1 MTEKQMND
9 TKAVTRTLEDIQP
22 VPYTLVG
29 HWERLLAEARTV
41 YRTPAA
47 RQASDRFAEAIKLTA
62 SRLEF
67 DIAGHLCRHVIVARF
82 QRNLDRALKQSGRA
96 AIPGLGNVVV
106 SARLGEIRPCDETCK
121 GSLPNGE
128 KVLGL
133 VRLSRQLPA
142 DHPTWE
148 PHSLDLRDWAN
159 QKGLQMVDV
168 HCVVA
173 SMSPK
178 SSKRR
183 ESDRAW
189 HVTLPQAIR
198 EAGVRWIVIPRFTL
212 GFKYGINSAW
222 CVDQN
227 VGLIEAF
234 PRIPGNHIRFP
245 LRELGVD

>member
-1 MTEKQMND
+1 MSE
-9 TKAVTRTLEDIQP
+9 TKAVTRTLEDMQP
-22 VPYTLVG
+22 VPYTLAG

-41 YRTPAA
+41 YRTSAA
-47 RQASDRFAEAIKLTA
+47 RGASDRFAEAIKLTA

-67 DIAGHLCRHVIVARF
+67 DIAGHLCRHVIEARF
-82 QRNLDRALKQSGRA
+82 QRNLDRAFKQSGRA
-96 AIPGLGNVVV
+96 PIPGLGTVVV
-106 SARLGEIRPCDETCK
+106 SARLGKIRPCDEACK

-148 PHSLDLRDWAN
+148 PHSLDLRDWAS

-173 SMSPK
+173 SISPTNP
-178 SSKRR
+178 KRIQAHV
-183 ESDRAW
+183 AW
-189 HVTLPQAIR
+189 HVTLPRAIR
-198 EAGVRWIVIPRFTL
+198 ETGVRWLVIPRFTP
-212 GFKYGINSAW
+212 GFKYNINSAW
-222 CVDQN
+222 CIAHN

-234 PRIPGNHIRFP
+234 PRIAGKHIRFP
-245 LRELGVD
+245 LPEAD

>member
-1 MTEKQMND
+1 MNE
-9 TKAVTRTLEDIQP
+9 TMAVTRTLEDIQP

-47 RQASDRFAEAIKLTA
+47 RQANDRFAEAIKLTA

-67 DIAGHLCRHVIVARF
+67 DIAGHLCRHVIEARF
-82 QRNLDRALKQSGRA
+82 QRNLDRAFKQSGRA
-96 AIPGLGNVVV
+96 PIPGLGNVVV
-106 SARLGEIRPCDETCK
+106 SARLGEIRPCDEACK
-121 GSLPNGE
+121 ASLPRGE

-142 DHPTWE
+142 NHPTWE
-148 PHSLDLRDWAN
+148 PHSLDLRDWAS

-178 SSKRR
+178 RQKRV
-183 ESDRAW
+183 EAHVAW
-189 HVTLPQAIR
+189 HVTLPQAI
-198 EAGVRWIVIPRFTL
+198 EETGVRWLVIPRFTL
-212 GFKYGINSAW
+212 GIKYRINSAW
-222 CVDQN
+222 CFDQN

>member
-1 MTEKQMND
+1 MND

-22 VPYTLVG
+22 VPYTLAG
-29 HWERLLAEARTV
+29 HWERLLGEARTV
-41 YRTPAA
+41 YRTSAA
-47 RQASDRFAEAIKLTA
+47 RGASDRFAEAIKLTA

-67 DIAGHLCRHVIVARF
+67 DIAGHLCRHVIETRF
-82 QRNLDRALKQSGRA
+82 QRNFDRACEQSGRA
-96 AIPGLGNVVV
+96 PIPGLGTVVV
-106 SARLGEIRPCDETCK
+106 SARLGEIRFCDETCK

-148 PHSLDLRDWAN
+148 PHSLDLRDWAS

-168 HCVVA
+168 HFLVA

-183 ESDRAW
+183 ESDHAW
-189 HVTLPQAIR
+189 HGTLPQAIR
-198 EAGVRWIVIPRFTL
+198 EAGVKWLVIPRFTL
-212 GFKYGINSAW
+212 GIKYRINSAW
-222 CVDQN
+222 CFDQN

-234 PRIPGNHIRFP
+234 PRTPGQHIRFP
-245 LRELGVD
+245 LRDLGVD

>member
-1 MTEKQMND
+1 MNE
-9 TKAVTRTLEDIQP
+9 TKAVTRILEDIQP

-41 YRTPAA
+41 YRTLAA
-47 RQASDRFAEAIKLTA
+47 RQANDRFAEAIKLTA

-67 DIAGHLCRHVIVARF
+67 DIAGHLCRHVIEARF
-82 QRNLDRALKQSGRA
+82 QRNLDRAFKQSGRA
-96 AIPGLGNVVV
+96 PIPGLGTVVV
-106 SARLGEIRPCDETCK
+106 SARLGEIRPCDEACM
-121 GSLPNGE
+121 GSLLNGE

-142 DHPTWE
+142 NQPTWE
-148 PHSLDLRDWAN
+148 PHSLDLRDWAR
-159 QKGLQMVDV
+159 QKGLQMVEV

-173 SMSPK
+173 SISPK
-178 SSKRR
+178 SQKRI
-183 ESDRAW
+183 EAHVAW
-189 HVTLPQAIR
+189 HVTLPRAIR
-198 EAGVRWIVIPRFTL
+198 ETGVRWLVVPRFTL
-212 GFKYGINSAW
+212 GFKDSINSAW

-234 PRIPGNHIRFP
+234 PRTPGNHIRFP

>member
-1 MTEKQMND
+1 MNE

-22 VPYTLVG
+22 VPYTLAG
-29 HWERLLAEARTV
+29 HWERLLGEARTV
-41 YRTPAA
+41 YRTLAA

-67 DIAGHLCRHVIVARF
+67 DIAGHLCRHVIEARF
-82 QRNLDRALKQSGRA
+82 QRNVDRACEQSGRA
-96 AIPGLGNVVV
+96 PIPGLGPVVV
-106 SARLGEIRPCDETCK
+106 SARLGDIRPCDETCK
-121 GSLPNGE
+121 ASLPRGE

-148 PHSLDLRDWAN
+148 PHSLDLRDWAS
-159 QKGLQMVDV
+159 QRGLQMVDV
-168 HCVVA
+168 HFLVA

-183 ESDRAW
+183 ESDHAW
-189 HVTLPQAIR
+189 HVTLPQAIE
-198 EAGVRWIVIPRFTL
+198 EAGVRWLVIPRFTA
-212 GFKYGINSAW
+212 GFKDRINSAW

-245 LRELGVD
+245 LRDLGMD